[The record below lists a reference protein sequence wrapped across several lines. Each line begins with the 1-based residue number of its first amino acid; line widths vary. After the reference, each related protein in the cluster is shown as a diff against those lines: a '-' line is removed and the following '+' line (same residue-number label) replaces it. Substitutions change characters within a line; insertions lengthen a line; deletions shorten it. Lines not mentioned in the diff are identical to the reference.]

1 MGRAGRRRRRL
12 EAAQLVGVHDAVEGG
27 DVGAIGGEGGDAVDG
42 AVEQVGEEGGVA
54 VDAGEG
60 VAMVGAPLAVDGE
73 EESDDAGAALED
85 FAGGSDFA
93 AAVGGEGD
101 GFGEEGEQGVGV
113 VAVKGGEE
121 AFEELMLD
129 LGGDGA
135 PRAAVAHAGVRAMDH
150 LAAHGLALAEE
161 GGELGVGDV
170 EELAQEKGGALFG
183 VETLEEGDE
192 REGEVG
198 SALEGVIGRE
208 GVGRKG
214 LGEPRADIG
223 SALGGGAAQAI
234 DAQTADDGDEPVVG
248 ILESGAVGGVP
259 AEIRVLHR
267 VFRVGARAEHA
278 VREGEEARTV
288 ALEGD
293 AWVGEGRRFG
303 CGWAGGVVRSE
314 GVMRGAGHGESAVT
328 NGAELRLPSEG
339 E

>member
-1 MGRAGRRRRRL
+1 SDSTRNVDRESKFRFMPSRGSSGYGSWTPTSVAWRCCTSREGERCSSSAWRVPSSAPSHRSPHSWRRAAGGSSHQRRCSSSTEPILVTRRRIIRVRDRLARTVWQGRAVPLSARAVNTESLMGHAGRRRRRL
-12 EAAQLVGVHDAVEGG
+12 EAAQLVGVHDTVESS

-54 VDAGEG
+54 VDAGKG

-73 EESDDAGAALED
+73 EESDDTGTALED

-113 VAVKGGEE
+113 VAGKGGEE

-198 SALEGVIGRE
+198 SALEGV
-208 GVGRKG
+208 
-214 LGEPRADIG
+214 
-223 SALGGGAAQAI
+223 
-234 DAQTADDGDEPVVG
+234 
-248 ILESGAVGGVP
+248 
-259 AEIRVLHR
+259 
-267 VFRVGARAEHA
+267 
-278 VREGEEARTV
+278 
-288 ALEGD
+288 
-293 AWVGEGRRFG
+293 
-303 CGWAGGVVRSE
+303 
-314 GVMRGAGHGESAVT
+314 
-328 NGAELRLPSEG
+328 NG
-339 E
+339 